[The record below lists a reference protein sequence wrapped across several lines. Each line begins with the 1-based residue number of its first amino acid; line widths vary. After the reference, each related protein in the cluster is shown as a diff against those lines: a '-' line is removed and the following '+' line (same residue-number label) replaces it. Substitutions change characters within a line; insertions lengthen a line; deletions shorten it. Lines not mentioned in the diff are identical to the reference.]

1 MQECGPLKNIMRVK
15 MPRVTQT
22 DRLDRIEVKL
32 DKLSEAVVSLARA
45 EEKLKSM
52 EKFMHQQ
59 MDQILEMGKRLE
71 DVEKNVMNNSS
82 TINIINKLF
91 WIVMAA
97 AATAITGMWIMQ

>member
-1 MQECGPLKNIMRVK
+1 

-22 DRLDRIEVKL
+22 DRLDRIEIKL

-97 AATAITGMWIMQ
+97 AATAITGMLIMQ

>member
-1 MQECGPLKNIMRVK
+1 

>member
-1 MQECGPLKNIMRVK
+1 

-22 DRLDRIEVKL
+22 DRLDRIEIKL

-71 DVEKNVMNNSS
+71 DVEKNVLNNSS

>member
-1 MQECGPLKNIMRVK
+1 MVK
-15 MPRVTQT
+15 DTQT
-22 DRLDRIEVKL
+22 DRLDRIEIKL

-45 EEKLKSM
+45 EEKIISM

-71 DVEKNVMNNSS
+71 GVEQRVTTNAS

-97 AATAITGMWIMQ
+97 AATAITTMLVMQ

>member
-1 MQECGPLKNIMRVK
+1 

-22 DRLDRIEVKL
+22 DRLDRIEIKL

-97 AATAITGMWIMQ
+97 AATANTGMWIMQ